1 MNIFFGENAVAQ
13 LTNLTNN
20 YDKFFLLTDE
30 NIFRIY
36 SSMIAS
42 LLPEKEIDKIVIPAG
57 EESKSIENVV
67 LIWNRL
73 LEGKAG
79 KDSLL
84 INLGGGT
91 ISDIGGFAASCYK
104 RGIDF
109 VNVPTTLLAMI
120 DASIGGKNGINFKNY
135 KNQIGLFSEPE
146 SIIINPNFLKTLNTR
161 DVMSGL
167 AEMMKYA
174 FISDLSFLDLD
185 SDNYMD
191 FIEKAAM
198 TKDEIVSLDMKES
211 GLRKILN
218 FGHTI
223 GHALESYYLDLRSSG
238 IQDDY
243 LTHGEAVALGMY
255 SALYLSVKYCG
266 LDVSWLLFYEMWF
279 KGNLN
284 LLNLSDFDVD
294 RIFSYIA
301 HDKKNKGGKPRF
313 VLISAPEKPQIDV
326 EVAEY
331 DIKDAILILKEKF
344 SE

>member
-1 MNIFFGENAVAQ
+1 MSIFFGEDASAQ
-13 LTNLTNN
+13 LSLLTNN
-20 YDKFFLLTDE
+20 YDKFFVLTDE
-30 NIFRIY
+30 NVYKIY

-42 LLPEKEIDKIVIPAG
+42 LVPEKEVMKIIMPAG
-57 EESKSIENVV
+57 EECKSIENVI
-67 LIWNRL
+67 LIWNKL

-91 ISDIGGFAASCYK
+91 ISDIGGFAASTYK

-109 VNVPTTLLAMI
+109 INVPTTLLAMI
-120 DASIGGKNGINFKNY
+120 DASIGGKNGINFNNY
-135 KNQIGLFSEPE
+135 KNQIGLFSEPQ
-146 SIIINPNFLKTLNTR
+146 SIIINTQFLKTLNER
-161 DVMSGL
+161 DIKSGI

-174 FISDLSFLDLD
+174 FVSDTSFLDLD
-185 SDNYMD
+185 TDNYLD
-191 FIEKAAM
+191 FIEKAAAI
-198 TKDEIVSLDMKES
+198 KEEVVSLDMRES

-223 GHALESYYLDLRSSG
+223 GHSLESYYLDKEN
-238 IQDDY
+238 Y
-243 LTHGEAVALGMY
+243 LTHGEAVALGIY

-266 LDVSWLLFYEMWF
+266 LDEKWLFFYEMWF

-284 LLNLSDFDVD
+284 VVNLNGFDVD
-294 RIFSYIA
+294 AIYAYIS

-313 VLISAPEKPQIDV
+313 VLISAPEKPMIDV
-326 EVAEY
+326 EVNEY
-331 DIKDAILILKEKF
+331 DIKESISILLNKF

>member
-1 MNIFFGENAVAQ
+1 MNIFFGEDAYAQ
-13 LTNLTNN
+13 LSTLTNN
-20 YDKFFLLTDE
+20 YDKFFVLTDE
-30 NIFRIY
+30 NIYSIY

-42 LLPEKEIDKIVIPAG
+42 MLPGKECVKIVIPSG
-57 EESKSIENVV
+57 EESKSIENVMF
-67 LIWNRL
+67 IWNKL
-73 LEGKAG
+73 LEAKAG
-79 KDSLL
+79 RDSLL

-91 ISDIGGFAASCYK
+91 ISDIGGFAASTYK

-120 DASIGGKNGINFKNY
+120 DASIGGKNGINFNNY
-135 KNQIGLFSEPE
+135 KNQIGLFSEHQ
-146 SIIINPNFLKTLNTR
+146 SVIINTQFLKTLNER
-161 DVMSGL
+161 DILSGL

-174 FISDLSFLDLD
+174 FVADASFLDLD

-198 TKDEIVSLDMKES
+198 TKDEIVGFDMKES

-223 GHALESYYLDLRSSG
+223 GHALESYYLEKDN
-238 IQDDY
+238 Y

-255 SALYLSVKYCG
+255 SSLYLSVKYCG
-266 LDVSWLLFYEMWF
+266 LDEKWLFFYEMWF

-284 LLNLSDFDVD
+284 VLNLNGFDVD
-294 RIFSYIA
+294 AIYSYIS

-313 VLISAPEKPQIDV
+313 VLISAPEKPMTDV
-326 EVAEY
+326 EVSED
-331 DIKDAILILKEKF
+331 DIKDAILILKNKF